1 MTQTS
6 TCLTCGDKVTA
17 DSSACPFCRAHLA
30 WKPGEEPSAPT
41 RSVRAAV
48 DAWGATVFATP
59 APLSRLVSSV
69 DVKDEQVERL
79 ATHVLRRTL
88 REERLPGSYGQCT
101 APKLPFASVDA
112 FSFTVETLR
121 DVTAHLTACAACS
134 GARAVRCGRCGGGG
148 KERCSTCS
156 GSGSITRYYK
166 NGNTRLIKCTV
177 CRGKM
182 VLICQ
187 GCIGSGSIACP
198 PCSGSGNQLS
208 WLTYDQTDRWLVD
221 VTKSPV
227 VVAHPRLKEARPIAE
242 AELEAFSI
250 VSMTEAAGPLDD
262 SDDNTWFD
270 QHLRTVDPQTERIVF
285 QQHLR
290 VAVQRRDVRFGFCA
304 TKGTLVLSGNGL
316 IGSRTSDALRPT
328 RTRLLVWLVAVL
340 VLAVAAMLFTGA
352 AVKPLP
358 YFERFRSYLLAATWL
373 AWLLSILTIGALL
386 REIKP
391 GFGFGRLRS
400 SELGLTTAA
409 AAMALSAVG
418 LAFAAKPR
426 VEEVHKALAANQL
439 ATARVTL
446 EALLAVEGK
455 TSSVLAALDT
465 TQLAEAKQAA
475 PDQRLDLLDA
485 VVSRHGGQSAEAAKL
500 ARAERVTRIQAAL
513 TAHSPADAFNLA
525 DRWFAP
531 ATPQDADIAELRAQ
545 ANDQL
550 RATCATSPCRY
561 AAARK
566 AAKAATTPARVQ
578 AVGEA
583 TDALLAD
590 LEFTSVLNEAPP
602 AMLRRLTKFTELA
615 RYTAEVSDGEPR
627 VSEAAKLATSFAQSE
642 RARVALIGSQ
652 EEAVTELLGPLT
664 AAGKNISMKFTDT
677 VSISVVFDAQRR
689 CRGLYVAGGGKPRTL
704 TSRDWSADAFLSQAV
719 GHPAT
724 LKAAATSQTTVRWVE
739 AGVPIVARWHDSN
752 PVELRIADAAP

>member
-6 TCLTCGDKVTA
+6 ICLTCGDKVTA
-17 DSSACPFCRAHLA
+17 DASTCAFCRAPLA
-30 WKPGEEPSAPT
+30 RKPGEAPSAPT
-41 RSVRAAV
+41 RPVRTAV
-48 DAWGATVFATP
+48 DAWGASVFATP
-59 APLSRLVSSV
+59 APLSRLVTSV
-69 DVKDEQVERL
+69 DAKDEQVERL

-88 REERLPGSYGQCT
+88 REERLPGSYGQHT
-101 APKLPFASVDA
+101 VPKLPFAGVDA
-112 FSFTVETLR
+112 FLFTVEALR
-121 DVTAHLTACAACS
+121 EATAHLTACASCS

-156 GSGSITRYYK
+156 GSGSITRHYK

-182 VLICQ
+182 VIICQ
-187 GCIGSGSIACP
+187 GCIGAGSIACP

-221 VTKSPV
+221 VTKSPI
-227 VVAHPRLKEARPIAE
+227 VVAHPRLKEARPTTT

-250 VSMTEAAGPLDD
+250 VSMKEATGPLDD

-270 QHLRTVDPQTERIVF
+270 QHVRTVDPRTERIVF

-290 VAVQRRDVRFGFCA
+290 VAVQRRDVHFGFCA
-304 TKGTLVLSGNGL
+304 SKGTLVLSGNGL
-316 IGSRTSDALRPT
+316 VGSRTQDALRPT

-352 AVKPLP
+352 ALKPLP
-358 YFERFRSYLLAATWL
+358 YFERFRGYLLAATWL
-373 AWLLSILTIGALL
+373 AWLLSIPTIGALL
-386 REIKP
+386 RELKP

-409 AAMALSAVG
+409 AVMALSAVG

-439 ATARVTL
+439 ATARITL
-446 EALLAVEGK
+446 EALLAVEGE
-455 TSSVLAALDT
+455 TPPVLAALDT

-475 PDQRLDLLDA
+475 PERRLDLLDA
-485 VVSRHGGQSAEAAKL
+485 VVSRQGGQSAEAAKL
-500 ARAERVTRIQAAL
+500 ARAERVTRIRTAL
-513 TAHSPADAFNLA
+513 AAHSPAEALKFA

-531 ATPQDADIAELRAQ
+531 TTPQDADIAELRAQ

-550 RATCATSPCRY
+550 RATCETSPCRY
-561 AAARK
+561 ATARK
-566 AAKAATTPARVQ
+566 AAKATTTPERVR

-583 TDALLAD
+583 TDSLLAD
-590 LEFTSVLNEAPP
+590 LKFASVPNEAP
-602 AMLRRLTKFTELA
+602 AARLRRLSRLAELS
-615 RYTAEVSDGEPR
+615 RYAAEVSDGEPR
-627 VSEAAKLATSFAQSE
+627 VVEAAKLATSFAQTE
-642 RARVALIGSQ
+642 RAQVALIGAE
-652 EEAVTELLGPLT
+652 EEAVVELLGPLT
-664 AAGKNISMKFTDT
+664 ASGKNISIKFTDT

-689 CRGLYVAGGGKPRTL
+689 CRGLYVAGAGKPRTL
-704 TSRDWSADAFLSQAV
+704 KSRDWSTDAFLSQAV

-724 LKAAATSQTTVRWVE
+724 LKSAAASQTTVRWVE

>member
-1 MTQTS
+1 
-6 TCLTCGDKVTA
+6 
-17 DSSACPFCRAHLA
+17 
-30 WKPGEEPSAPT
+30 
-41 RSVRAAV
+41 
-48 DAWGATVFATP
+48 
-59 APLSRLVSSV
+59 
-69 DVKDEQVERL
+69 
-79 ATHVLRRTL
+79 
-88 REERLPGSYGQCT
+88 
-101 APKLPFASVDA
+101 LPFAGVDA
-112 FSFTVETLR
+112 FLFTVEALR
-121 DVTAHLTACAACS
+121 EATAHLTACASCS

-156 GSGSITRYYK
+156 GSGSITRHYK

-182 VLICQ
+182 VIICQ
-187 GCIGSGSIACP
+187 GCIGAGSIACP

-221 VTKSPV
+221 VTKSPI
-227 VVAHPRLKEARPIAE
+227 VVAHPRLKEARPTTT

-250 VSMTEAAGPLDD
+250 VSMKEATGPLDD

-270 QHLRTVDPQTERIVF
+270 QHVRTVDPRTERIVF

-290 VAVQRRDVRFGFCA
+290 VAVQRRDVHFGFCA
-304 TKGTLVLSGNGL
+304 SKGTLVLSGNGL
-316 IGSRTSDALRPT
+316 VGSRTQDALRPT

-352 AVKPLP
+352 ALKPLP
-358 YFERFRSYLLAATWL
+358 YFERFRGYLLAATWL
-373 AWLLSILTIGALL
+373 AWLLSIPTIGALL
-386 REIKP
+386 RELKP

-409 AAMALSAVG
+409 AVMALSAVG

-439 ATARVTL
+439 ATARITL
-446 EALLAVEGK
+446 EALLAVEGE
-455 TSSVLAALDT
+455 TPPVLAALDT

-475 PDQRLDLLDA
+475 PERRLDLLDA
-485 VVSRHGGQSAEAAKL
+485 VVSRQGGQSAEAAKL
-500 ARAERVTRIQAAL
+500 ARAERVTRIRTAL
-513 TAHSPADAFNLA
+513 AAHSPAEALKFA

-531 ATPQDADIAELRAQ
+531 TTPQDADIAELRAQ

-550 RATCATSPCRY
+550 RATCETSPCRY
-561 AAARK
+561 ATARK
-566 AAKAATTPARVQ
+566 AAKATTTPERVR

-583 TDALLAD
+583 TDSLLAD
-590 LEFTSVLNEAPP
+590 LKFASVPNEAP
-602 AMLRRLTKFTELA
+602 AARLRRLSRLAELS
-615 RYTAEVSDGEPR
+615 RYAAEVSDGEPR
-627 VSEAAKLATSFAQSE
+627 VVEAAKLATSFAQTE
-642 RARVALIGSQ
+642 RAQVALIGAE
-652 EEAVTELLGPLT
+652 EEAVVELLGPLT
-664 AAGKNISMKFTDT
+664 ASGKNISIKFTDT

-689 CRGLYVAGGGKPRTL
+689 CRGLYVAGAGKPRTL
-704 TSRDWSADAFLSQAV
+704 KSRDWSTDAFLSQAV

-724 LKAAATSQTTVRWVE
+724 LKSAAASQTTVRWVE

>member
-1 MTQTS
+1 MTHTS
-6 TCLTCGDKVTA
+6 ICLTCGDKVTA
-17 DSSACPFCRAHLA
+17 DSSTCAFCRGHLV
-30 WKPGEEPSAPT
+30 WKPGEAPSAPT
-41 RSVRAAV
+41 LSVRAAV

-69 DVKDEQVERL
+69 DVRDEQVERL

-88 REERLPGSYGQCT
+88 REERLPGSYGQRT

-112 FSFTVETLR
+112 FSFTVEALR
-121 DVTAHLTACAACS
+121 DATAHLTACAACG

-148 KERCSTCS
+148 KEPCSTCS
-156 GSGSITRYYK
+156 GSGSITRHYK

-187 GCIGSGSIACP
+187 GCVGTGSIACP
-198 PCSGSGNQLS
+198 PCAGSGNQLT
-208 WLTYDQTDRWLVD
+208 WLTYDQADRWLVD

-227 VVAHPRLKEARPIAE
+227 VVAHPRLKEARPTTA

-270 QHLRTVDPQTERIVF
+270 QHLRTVDPRTERIVF
-285 QQHLR
+285 QQHLL
-290 VAVQRRDVRFGFCA
+290 VAVQRRDVHFGFCA

-316 IGSRTSDALRPT
+316 IGSRTPDALRPT
-328 RTRLLVWLVAVL
+328 RTRLLVWFVAVL
-340 VLAVAAMLFTGA
+340 VLAIAAMLFTGTA
-352 AVKPLP
+352 LKPLP

-373 AWLLSILTIGALL
+373 AWLLAIPTIGALL

-400 SELGLTTAA
+400 SELGLTIAA

-439 ATARVTL
+439 VTARVTL
-446 EALLAVEGK
+446 EALLAVEGE
-455 TSSVLAALDT
+455 TPPVLSALDT

-475 PDQRLDLLDA
+475 PEQRLDLLDA
-485 VVSRHGGQSAEAAKL
+485 VVSRQGAQSAEAAKL

-513 TAHSPADAFNLA
+513 AAHSPTDALKFI
-525 DRWFAP
+525 DRWFPP
-531 ATPQDADIAELRAQ
+531 ATAQDIDIAELRAQ

-550 RATCATSPCRY
+550 RAACQTSPCRY
-561 AAARK
+561 ATARK
-566 AAKAATTPARVQ
+566 AAKSTATPARVQ
-578 AVGEA
+578 ALGEA

-590 LEFTSVLNEAPP
+590 LKFAPITNEAP
-602 AMLRRLTKFTELA
+602 AARLRRLSKFAELGHYA
-615 RYTAEVSDGEPR
+615 AEVSDGEPR
-627 VSEAAKLATSFAQSE
+627 VSEVAKLATSFAQGE
-642 RARVALIGSQ
+642 RARVPLIGSQ
-652 EEAVTELLGPLT
+652 EEAVVELLGPLT
-664 AAGKNISMKFTDT
+664 VSGKNISIKFTDT

-689 CRGLYVAGGGKPRTL
+689 CRGLYVAGAGKPRTL
-704 TSRDWSADAFLSQAV
+704 KSRDWSADALLSQAV

-724 LKAAATSQTTVRWVE
+724 LKSAAASQTTVRWVE